1 MNEEIRALVLQLAEL
16 ENELRDKLHEQETRI
31 LYKLEGTRIEF
42 ESQVRAA
49 HRQLR
54 THVLTWLA
62 RSQLR
67 NILSIPFIYALF
79 LPFILLDLFVSLYQA
94 VCFRLYG
101 LPRVERKRYI
111 VIDRHKLY
119 YLNSIQQL
127 NCIYCGYVNGL
138 IAYVREIASR
148 TEQYWCPIKHA
159 RRVSGSHSRYAQFL
173 DFGEAED
180 FEAKLAELREQLRRE
195 DSIKHG

>member
-1 MNEEIRALVLQLAEL
+1 MNEDIRKLVLQLAEL

-31 LYKLEGTRIEF
+31 LYKLEGTRVEF

-49 HRQLR
+49 HAQLR
-54 THVLTWLA
+54 THVFTWLA
-62 RSQLR
+62 GSQIR

-79 LPFILLDLFVSLYQA
+79 FPFVLLDLFVSIYQA
-94 VCFRLYG
+94 ICFRLYG

-111 VIDRHKLY
+111 VVDRHQLY
-119 YLNSIQQL
+119 YLNSIQRL
-127 NCIYCGYVNGL
+127 NCVYCGYVNGL
-138 IAYVREIASR
+138 IAYVREIGSR

-159 RRVSGSHSRYAQFL
+159 RRVSGSHGRYAQFL

-180 FEAKLAELREQLRRE
+180 FDVKMQVLREQLRRE
-195 DSIKHG
+195 ENPGHG